1 MEEDFLKIGGLVKQ
15 WNEKGNPYVHD
26 KREEWKR
33 ICILLSADSLDNG
46 LGRITWLN
54 SSND

>member
-1 MEEDFLKIGGLVKQ
+1 LKIGGLVKQ